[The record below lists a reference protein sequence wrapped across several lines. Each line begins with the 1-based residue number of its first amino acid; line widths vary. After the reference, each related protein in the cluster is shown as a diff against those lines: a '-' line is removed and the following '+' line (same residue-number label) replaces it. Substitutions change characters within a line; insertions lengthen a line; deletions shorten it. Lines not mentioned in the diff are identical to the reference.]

1 MRDHPVI
8 EETERTG
15 YPNMVDQLEHAG
27 TDYFGT
33 EILSGDDYV
42 EIDGE
47 LILKANLERFLVE
60 EYQAKFSTAI

>member
-8 EETERTG
+8 EEIERTG
-15 YPNMVDQLEHAG
+15 YPNMVDQPEHAG

-47 LILKANLERFLVE
+47 LILKDNLERYLVE